1 MGLYDTKGLEE
12 IKFKIE
18 GFLDSFKTKTGQDF
32 NPDDLKSLI
41 DELYR
46 EKIKHHLK
54 LAFESET
61 MPTIALMRNKW
72 EDIINEVM
80 GNNPEPQPIIDQHID
95 TIEIKP
101 MAKRGRKPKEALK

>member
-18 GFLDSFKTKTGQDF
+18 GFLDSYKTKTGQDF
-32 NPDDLKSLI
+32 NPDDLRSLI

-46 EKIKHHLK
+46 EKVRHHLK

-72 EDIINEVM
+72 EEIISEVIK
-80 GNNPEPQPIIDQHID
+80 NPIIEE
-95 TIEIKP
+95 IEEFQPVEDIKL
-101 MAKRGRKPKEALK
+101 MAKRGRKPKKSVE

>member
-80 GNNPEPQPIIDQHID
+80 GNNQEPQPIIEHQL
-95 TIEIKP
+95 TAIEIKP
-101 MAKRGRKPKEALK
+101 MARRGRKPKNALE